1 MTKPPFPDYIDS
13 SARKTAV
20 GCMKQAEYESI
31 RHLKPKGVRIHLHF
45 GTCLARGLE
54 IFRTAFYSDEI
65 HLSKEMKKK
74 MDFFSYKYKEY
85 KSDCDKCMVLA
96 MNAIILEW
104 KDVEAPSFGS
114 GENKSIEACVC
125 ALISFFDE
133 YPPESDPVQPVMTK
147 DGPAVEWSFALPIPN
162 VWHPTTG
169 APMLYVGRFDMLAEM
184 GGAIMVNDEKT
195 AGQLGAGFA
204 KNWKLASQLTGY
216 TWAAKEFGY
225 NVQGVVIRGIGIL
238 TKKITHQFII
248 EKRPQWM
255 IDRWLEQLQRD
266 TRRLIAA
273 WEEGYFD
280 YTLDGACSYYGG
292 CPYLPLCTSK
302 NPEPWIEADYEV
314 EVWDPLVK
322 EK

>member
-13 SARKTAV
+13 SSRKTAV
-20 GCMKQAEYESI
+20 GCMKQAEYQYI
-31 RHLKPKGVRIHLHF
+31 RHLKPKGTSIHLHF
-45 GTCLARGLE
+45 GGCIARGLE
-54 IFRTAFYSDEI
+54 VFRKDYYGGLRDYD
-65 HLSKEMKKK
+65 H
-74 MDFFSYKYKEY
+74 
-85 KSDCDKCMVLA
+85 A
-96 MNAIILEW
+96 MMLGVEAIIKSWGDMEPP
-104 KDVEAPSFGS
+104 DFGS
-114 GENKSIEACVC
+114 GAKKNIEACVC

-133 YPPESDPVQPVMTK
+133 YPPDTDPVQPVITK
-147 DGPAVEWSFALPIPN
+147 DGPAVEWSFALPIPD

-195 AGQLGAGFA
+195 ASQLGAGWA

-216 TWAAKEFGY
+216 TWAAREFGY

-238 TKKITHQFII
+238 TDKITHQFII
-248 EKRPQWM
+248 EKRPRWM
-255 IDRWLEQLQRD
+255 IDRWLEQLRRD
-266 TRRLIAA
+266 TLRLIAA

-302 NPEPWIEADYEV
+302 NPEPWIETDYEV